1 VGRLNP
7 PEGTDAH
14 HHHAGAATMTT
25 TIETRWAGTFEV
37 TLDGRTV
44 TTLYTR
50 LNGEVE
56 EVYTE
61 TFGSTKRAAK
71 VYEIEIKAVK
81 RANRNN

>member
-1 VGRLNP
+1 
-7 PEGTDAH
+7 
-14 HHHAGAATMTT
+14 MTT

-56 EVYTE
+56 TVYEE
-61 TFGSTKRAAK
+61 TFAGTKRAAK
-71 VYEIEIKAVK
+71 VYESEVKAVK

>member
-1 VGRLNP
+1 
-7 PEGTDAH
+7 
-14 HHHAGAATMTT
+14 MTT

-56 EVYTE
+56 TVYEE
-61 TFGSTKRAAK
+61 TFAGTKRAAR
-71 VYEIEIKAVK
+71 VYDQEVRAVR

>member
-1 VGRLNP
+1 
-7 PEGTDAH
+7 
-14 HHHAGAATMTT
+14 MTT

-50 LNGEVE
+50 LNGEME
-56 EVYTE
+56 TVYEE
-61 TFGSTKRAAK
+61 TFAGTKRATK
-71 VYEIEIKAVK
+71 VYEQEVKAVR

>member
-1 VGRLNP
+1 
-7 PEGTDAH
+7 
-14 HHHAGAATMTT
+14 MIT

-37 TLDGRTV
+37 KCDGRTV

-61 TFGSTKRAAK
+61 SFASTKRAAK
-71 VYEIEIKAVK
+71 VYEQEVKAVK

>member
-1 VGRLNP
+1 
-7 PEGTDAH
+7 
-14 HHHAGAATMTT
+14 MTT
-25 TIETRWAGTFEV
+25 TIATRWAGTFEV
-37 TLDGRTV
+37 KCEERTV

-61 TFGSTKRAAK
+61 TFGSTKRAAE
-71 VYEIEIKAVK
+71 VYEAEIKAVR